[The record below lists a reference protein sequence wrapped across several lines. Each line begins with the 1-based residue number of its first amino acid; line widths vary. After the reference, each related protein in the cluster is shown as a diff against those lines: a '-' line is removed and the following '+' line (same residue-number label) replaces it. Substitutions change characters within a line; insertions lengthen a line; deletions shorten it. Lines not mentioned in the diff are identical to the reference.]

1 MRAPVQAVIM
11 AGGEGS
17 RLRPLTSNLPKPM
30 LPVANRPLMQH
41 IIELLRKHG
50 ITDVVATVQFLSSII
65 RNYFGDGSDL
75 GVSLSYATE
84 DAPLGTAGSV
94 ANARDMLSGRFL
106 VISGDALT
114 DIDLEEVVD
123 FHESKGAAATLVLK
137 RMQDPLEF
145 GIVMTS
151 DDGRVERFLE
161 KPTWGQVFTDTINTG
176 IYVLEADVLD
186 LIPVDQPYDFSSEL
200 FPLMLDKGL
209 PVFGFITET
218 YWTDVGNTDAYLQ
231 AQYDVLEQ
239 RVDIPIA
246 GFEVEKSV
254 WVGEGVDLDP
264 TARLQGPVLV
274 GDNARISAG
283 ARIGPLS
290 VLAPNSTIGEEASVA
305 HGVVLDGAHVGSY
318 ARVRGGIVGRGAS
331 LDSNATLEEGAV
343 LGDDVAVGAS
353 AVIRPRV
360 KVYPSRTVESG
371 AIVSQSIVREKQARR
386 ALFGARGVSGLMNVG
401 VTPIT
406 AIRLGMAWGSTLPRG
421 SVIVAGRDASR
432 AARTMKRAII
442 AGLNSTGVTVRD
454 LELMPM
460 PLTRFIAGNH
470 RAAGGLSVR
479 TSPGN
484 REGVE
489 IRLFDADGA
498 DLPEVAQRKVE
509 RAFFREDYRRASPRQ
524 LGELEFP
531 PHAVG
536 QYVAGMVEALDVE
549 AIRNA
554 GLKAVVDFAFGSS
567 SLVAPSIMGR
577 LGCDVLSLNAF
588 ADENRPVLTSEDL
601 PRLLENLAD
610 KVRSS
615 RSDLGVLLEP
625 GGEVA
630 HLVDDSG
637 RVVGDERALLAFLAH
652 EAQRGAGQVAVPV
665 SASSRC
671 SEVAAAA
678 HSKLVWT
685 PTGLPALM
693 ARARRPEVGFAG
705 NAEGALIFP
714 DFLAAPDGLMTFCK
728 TLELIAT
735 RNKALSDLVDALPEV
750 HIAKARVR
758 TPWALKGAVMRSVAS
773 SGIPGRLLLLDGVKV
788 IQDDR
793 WALVIPHPD
802 EPLSLVWAE
811 ARSGEE
817 SEALARR
824 FATLVEEVVAEAER
838 EAGNETTSQLVD
850 KVTGK
855 EKA

>member
-1 MRAPVQAVIM
+1 MRTPIQAVIM

-30 LPVANRPLMQH
+30 LPVANQPLMQH
-41 IIELLRKHG
+41 IIELVRKHG

-94 ANARDMLSGRFL
+94 LNARDMLSGRAI

-114 DIDLEEVVD
+114 DIDLDEVVE
-123 FHESKGAAATLVLK
+123 FHESRGAAATLVLK

-151 DDGRVERFLE
+151 EDGRVQRFLE

-176 IYVLEADVLD
+176 IYVLEPEVLD

-200 FPLMLDKGL
+200 FPSMLDKGL
-209 PVFGFITET
+209 PVFGFVSDA
-218 YWTDVGNTDAYLQ
+218 YWTDVGNNEAYLQ
-231 AQYDVLEQ
+231 AQYDVLEG
-239 RVDIPIA
+239 RVNVEVS
-246 GFEVEKSV
+246 GFEVEKNV

-264 TARLQGPVLV
+264 TARLEGPVLV
-274 GDNARISAG
+274 GDNARIGGG
-283 ARIGPLS
+283 AHIGPLA
-290 VLAPNSTIGEEASVA
+290 VLAPNTTIGEEGLVS
-305 HGVVLDGAHVGSY
+305 HGVILDGAHVGAY

-331 LDSNATLEEGAV
+331 LDRNATVEEGAV
-343 LGDDVAVGAS
+343 LGDEVAVGAS

-371 AIVSQSIVREKQARR
+371 AIVTQSIVREKQARR

-401 VTPIT
+401 ITPIT

-442 AGLNSTGVTVRD
+442 AGLNATGVTVRD

-498 DLPEVAQRKVE
+498 DLPEAAQRKVE
-509 RAFFREDYRRASPRQ
+509 RAYFREDYRRASAGQ

-536 QYVAGMVEALDVE
+536 QYVAGMVAALDVE
-549 AIRNA
+549 AIRAA
-554 GLKAVVDFAFGSS
+554 GLKAVVDYAYGSS
-567 SLVAPSIMGR
+567 SLVGPSIMGR
-577 LGCDVLSLNAF
+577 LGCDVLSVNAF

-601 PRLLENLAD
+601 PRLLDELAD
-610 KVRSS
+610 RVRSS
-615 RSDLGVLLEP
+615 RSDVGVLLEP

-630 HLVDDSG
+630 HIVDDLG
-637 RVVGDERALLAFLAH
+637 RPVGDDRALLAFLAH

-665 SASSRC
+665 SASSTCVR
-671 SEVAAAA
+671 VAAAGEA
-678 HSKLVWT
+678 KIVWT

-693 ARARRPEVGFAG
+693 ARARRAEVGFAG

-714 DFLAAPDGLMTFCK
+714 DFLAAPDGLMTYCK

-735 RNKALSDLVDALPEV
+735 RKKRLSDLIDALPEIHV
-750 HIAKARVR
+750 TRARVR

-773 SGIPGRLLLLDGVKV
+773 SGVPGRLLLLDGVKV

-802 EPLSLVWAE
+802 EPLSLIWAE
-811 ARSGEE
+811 APTEDE
-817 SEALARR
+817 SRALAAR
-824 FATLVEEVVAEAER
+824 FVALVERVVEEN
-838 EAGNETTSQLVD
+838 EGDETTSQLVD
-850 KVTGK
+850 IETGK
-855 EKA
+855 ERA

>member
-30 LPVANRPLMQH
+30 LPIANRPLMQH

-50 ITDVVATVQFLSSII
+50 VTDVIATVQFLSSII

-114 DIDLEEVVD
+114 DIDLDEVIE
-123 FHESKGAAATLVLK
+123 FHEAKGAAATLVLK

-151 DDGRVERFLE
+151 EEGRVERFLE

-176 IYVLEADVLD
+176 IYVLEPDVLD
-186 LIPVDQPYDFSSEL
+186 FIPFDQPYDFSSEL
-200 FPLMLDKGL
+200 FPQMLDKGL
-209 PVFGFITET
+209 PVFGFVTEA
-218 YWTDVGNTDAYLQ
+218 YWTDVGNTDAYIQ
-231 AQYDVLEQ
+231 AQHDVLEG
-239 RVDIPIA
+239 RVNIPIA
-246 GFEVEKSV
+246 GFEVEPSV
-254 WVGEGVDLDP
+254 WLGEGVDLDP
-264 TARLQGPVLV
+264 TALLEGPVLV
-274 GDNARISAG
+274 GDNARIAAG
-283 ARIGPLS
+283 ARVGPLS
-290 VLAPNSTIGEEASVA
+290 VLAPNTTLGEEASVS
-305 HGVVLDGAHVGSY
+305 HGIVLDGAHVGAY
-318 ARVRGGIVGRGAS
+318 ARVRGGVVGRGAS
-331 LDSNATLEEGAV
+331 LDRNATLEEGAV

-353 AVIRPRV
+353 ALIRPRV

-460 PLTRFIAGNH
+460 PLTRFIAGSH

-536 QYVAGMVEALDVE
+536 QYVAGIIESIDVE
-549 AIRNA
+549 AIRAA
-554 GLKAVVDFAFGSS
+554 GLKAVVDYAYGSS
-567 SLVAPSIMGR
+567 SIVGASIMGR
-577 LGCDVLSLNAF
+577 LGCDVLSVNAF

-601 PRLLENLAD
+601 PRLLQELAE
-610 KVRSS
+610 KVKGS

-630 HLVDDSG
+630 HVVDDRG
-637 RVVGDERALLAFLAH
+637 RVIGDERALLAFVAH
-652 EAQRGAGQVAVPV
+652 EAHRGAGQIAVPV
-665 SASSRC
+665 SASSQT
-671 SEVAAAA
+671 VGIAAAA
-678 HSKLVWT
+678 DAKVVWT

-705 NAEGALIFP
+705 NPEGALIFP

-728 TLELIAT
+728 SLELIAT
-735 RNKALSDLVDALPEV
+735 RGKALSGLIDALPDV
-750 HIAKARVR
+750 HITKERVR
-758 TPWALKGAVMRSVAS
+758 TPWALKGAVMRRVAS
-773 SGIPGRLLLLDGVKV
+773 SVIPGRLLLLDGVKV
-788 IQDDR
+788 IQEDR

-811 ARSGEE
+811 APTPEE
-817 SEALARR
+817 SDELAQK
-824 FATLVEEVVAEAER
+824 FVSLVEEVVAENEGDE
-838 EAGNETTSQLVD
+838 EATSQLVD